1 MAHSLAHATPRTRLL
16 HRRDTTTSVAHM
28 SRRAMVATIAAVIG
42 LGLGIWLGIATFP

>member
-1 MAHSLAHATPRTRLL
+1 
-16 HRRDTTTSVAHM
+16 M